1 LALECCEKTF
11 FSFFVAMLA
20 KMCFI
25 FLSFVLIV
33 GMCYREHNI
42 RGSAMWLADV
52 PTADLSVDMR
62 GKTVVVT
69 GANSGIG
76 VQMSAAFK
84 AMGASVIMV
93 CRSIERGEAA
103 LPVVAK
109 LAGDLQLTRQA
120 HGGGSA
126 QVRRMD
132 LASFKS
138 IDAFVEQL
146 VDDGVQVDVLVNNAA
161 LANNNDFETEDKLQ
175 VVMGVNHFGVF
186 RLTLAMLNAGLI
198 HANEAARIVIVSSR
212 VHGVGSLTTF
222 NTVVRRRP
230 NSLLENFEWYCSSKL
245 ANLLFAERLAERLA
259 ESGITVNALAP
270 GFVASSLIVGNT
282 HGVVRVLAGAAN
294 FFLAKS
300 SWQGAQ
306 NAIHL
311 ATHPA
316 LSNVSGTYFVRFEPT
331 DPTRPDN
338 AEQVKESLWRQSV
351 ELTNIDLQI

>member
-1 LALECCEKTF
+1 MARILQ
-11 FSFFVAMLA
+11 
-20 KMCFI
+20 
-25 FLSFVLIV
+25 VLIV
-33 GMCYREHNI
+33 VVAVIAVLLAAVRERNI

-198 HANEAARIVIVSSR
+198 HANEAARIVIVSSDAHHYSQLTLDDVQGR
-212 VHGVGSLTTF
+212 TLSGVVGGF
-222 NTVVRRRP
+222 GA
-230 NSLLENFEWYCSSKL
+230 YASSKM

-259 ESGITVNALAP
+259 ESGITVNALHP
-270 GFVASSLIVGNT
+270 GFIATNLMGNARGIVRFVAEWMTNLM
-282 HGVVRVLAGAAN
+282 AMD
-294 FFLAKS
+294 

-306 NAIHL
+306 NSIHL
-311 ATHPA
+311 ATSPA
-316 LSNVSGTYFVRFEPT
+316 LSNVSGTYFVHFDPT
-331 DPTRPDN
+331 DPIVPDN
-338 AEQVKESLWRQSV
+338 VDEFKQSLWRQSV